1 MALSDF
7 TKVSVTEAHDLIFYW
22 EAHQDAVRGVSR
34 VDWELRLQ
42 AGERGRIDAT
52 FGSGWAVTIDGQAF
66 SGATSIA
73 IAANTT
79 KVLASGSVELQH
91 DENGQTF
98 FMYNFSQE
106 FYMTYGG
113 EYIQIVS
120 GMNNGILT
128 PIDPDAAPVVDRNSV
143 YLGQPLTIT
152 PQGQLGATFQL
163 RYQLGSAEGII
174 GEALTGPVT
183 WVVPEELGAQ
193 IPYTD
198 RGSLRILCDT
208 FRDGARLGRVRET
221 AVTALVPE
229 TAIPQVEE
237 LTITDLG
244 QDKLANRY
252 LGQVSRL
259 EVEARCVGAMGSKV
273 ANTALF
279 LDESPYYGQ
288 LLEKNGVHTL
298 RLAVTDSRGRV
309 GIREEILTVEDYA
322 PPQVWVTAHRC
333 LADGTA
339 DDTGGFAKITVEAGW
354 TGLEGNQGL
363 VTLVA
368 GNVVERWDAPGVREV
383 LVEADPDI
391 PMDISVTAADLFA
404 SASHQMVL
412 STGYCTLD
420 LLYGGRGIAFGA
432 AAQEPGFLC
441 AMDARFTGKLFLT
454 GGKEMVAWLTELEEK
469 LDPSSLYQVTF
480 RNGELYIK
488 KAPAVMISTMLSLS
502 AGDQ

>member
-1 MALSDF
+1 MALSDM
-7 TKVSVTEAHDLIFYW
+7 TKVSVTEAHELIFYW
-22 EAHQDAVRGVSR
+22 EASQDAVRGVSR
-34 VDWELRLQ
+34 VDWELRLA

-73 IAANTT
+73 IAANST

-91 DENGQTF
+91 DENGQKF

-120 GMNNGILT
+120 GMGNGILT
-128 PIDPDAAPVVDRNSV
+128 PIDPDAAPIVDRNSV

-152 PQGQLGATFQL
+152 PQGQLGATFRL

-183 WVVPEELGAQ
+183 WVVPETLGEQ
-193 IPYTD
+193 LPYTD
-198 RGSLRILCDT
+198 RGTLRILCDT

-221 AVTALVPE
+221 PVTALVPE
-229 TAIPQVEE
+229 DAIPQVEE
-237 LTITDLG
+237 MTITDLG
-244 QDKLANRY
+244 QDKLAGRY
-252 LGQVSRL
+252 FQQISRL
-259 EVEARCVGAMGSKV
+259 GVEARCVGSMGSKV
-273 ANTALF
+273 VNTALF
-279 LDESPYYGQ
+279 WDDTPYFGHILDQYG
-288 LLEKNGVHTL
+288 EHTL
-298 RLAVTDSRGRV
+298 RLTVTDSRGRV
-309 GIREEILTVEDYA
+309 GSREVVLAVEEYA
-322 PPQVWVTAHRC
+322 SPHVWVTAHRC
-333 LADGTA
+333 LEDGTA

-354 TGLEGNQGL
+354 AQVEENRGL
-363 VTLVA
+363 VTLMA
-368 GNVVERWDAPGVREV
+368 GEVVESWDFAGVHEV
-383 LVEADPDI
+383 LVEADPDV
-391 PMDISVTAADLFA
+391 PMEISVTAADLFA
-404 SASHQMVL
+404 SNSHQMVL

-441 AMDARFTGKLFLT
+441 AMDARFTGKVLLAN
-454 GGKEMVAWLTELEEK
+454 GRDLMAWLTELEEK

-488 KAPAVMISTMLSLS
+488 KAPAVLLGTTLSLA